1 MSYSLSR
8 TQIRQLIV
16 VMSAIQNVAHRFC
29 AASEYHWCES
39 DIVVS
44 QFATAKTISDYV
56 FRAISKTNIA
66 FLKASDQEYE
76 SSMISVWNDDPFDG
90 DSKGSNFFIDEVPI
104 RAVGIVNQTV
114 LRTTHRLV
122 KSNSVA
128 TGATK
133 RAYFESIASCVTEGD
148 FEGSR
153 FIEIDLGV
161 STNQQPLK
169 LNLSLQS
176 DADIELISD
185 VLMKLDMAITDWFH
199 TDYLRYGVTELDGEW
214 ATNMSGEDSGISEK
228 KQELSRGK
236 MGCIEWGMF

>member
-8 TQIRQLIV
+8 TQVRQLIV

-29 AASEYHWCES
+29 ETSEYHWQES
-39 DIVVS
+39 DITAS
-44 QFATAKTISDYV
+44 QFATAKTVSDKV
-56 FRAISKTNIA
+56 FATISKTKVA
-66 FLKASDQEYE
+66 FLKATDQVYE
-76 SSMISVWNDDPFDG
+76 SSMISVWDDDPFDG

-104 RAVGIVNQTV
+104 RTVGIVNQTV

-128 TGATK
+128 AGATK
-133 RAYFESIASCVTEGD
+133 RAYFESMASCIAEGD

-199 TDYLRYGVTELDGEW
+199 TDYLRYGVTELDEAW
-214 ATNMSGEDSGISEK
+214 VTNMSGEESDISEK
-228 KQELSRGK
+228 KHEISRSK